1 MIISRSMNPHVVTAS
16 PMDSLKSAA
25 QLMEE
30 HDFDALPICQHG
42 RLVGMLTIRDIAIKA
57 IENGLS
63 LERTPVSQCMTY
75 EAKYVFA
82 DQTTAYVTNFM
93 IEQQLKCI
101 LVLDRDY
108 ELVGVVSL
116 DDLLMVNQI
125 SETCAMQD
133 QAADLAAPDWTSK
146 THQQNS
152 YQELAA

>member
-1 MIISRSMNPHVVTAS
+1 MIISRSMNPQVVTAS
-16 PMDSLKSAA
+16 PTDSLKSAA
-25 QLMEE
+25 QIMEE
-30 HDFDALPICQHG
+30 HDFDALPICQNG
-42 RLVGMLTIRDIAIKA
+42 RLVGMLTIKDIAIKA

-63 LERTPVSQCMTY
+63 LERTPIARCMSY

-82 DQTTAYVTNFM
+82 DQTTAFVINFM

-116 DDLLMVNQI
+116 NDLVMPEPVIEFAKPEWKGKALQR
-125 SETCAMQD
+125 T
-133 QAADLAAPDWTSK
+133 
-146 THQQNS
+146 S

>member
-16 PMDSLKSAA
+16 PTDSLKSAA
-25 QLMEE
+25 QIMEE
-30 HDFDALPICQHG
+30 YDFDALPICQNG
-42 RLVGMLTIRDIAIKA
+42 RLVGMLTIKDIAIKA

-63 LERTPVSQCMTY
+63 LERTPIARCMSY

-82 DQTTAYVTNFM
+82 DQTTAFVINFM

-116 DDLLMVNQI
+116 DDLVMPEPVIEFATPEWKGKALQR
-125 SETCAMQD
+125 T
-133 QAADLAAPDWTSK
+133 
-146 THQQNS
+146 S